1 MKTRIRCVVCF
12 ILSTFAFLWA
22 LGLVCYEWG
31 YFEDFAKVDNWH
43 KFICI
48 YEGLLVLLTI
58 WCFFDHPYY
67 TRKALLSCA
76 ICSVLWPAICFVY
89 LLVGLIAMCFHPDAV
104 LEIEVIYY
112 ISTISSAIVSVL
124 LFWSA
129 HKEKRVIP
137 QSSKAGQ

>member
-1 MKTRIRCVVCF
+1 MKTRIRCVICYIVA
-12 ILSTFAFLWA
+12 TFAFLWA
-22 LGLVCYEWG
+22 LCLVCYEWG

-58 WCFFDHPYY
+58 WCFFNHPYY
-67 TRKALLSCA
+67 TPKVLLAGAIYSAVWPIIYAVALIVWLFDGTA
-76 ICSVLWPAICFVY
+76 EVIPAIY
-89 LLVGLIAMCFHPDAV
+89 Q
-104 LEIEVIYY
+104 
-112 ISTISSAIVSVL
+112 ISGISSAIVSAL

>member
-22 LGLVCYEWG
+22 LGTVCYEWG
-31 YFEDFAKVDNWH
+31 DFNDFAKVDNWH

-58 WCFFDHPYY
+58 WCFFNHPYY
-67 TRKALLSCA
+67 TRKVLLAGA
-76 ICSVLWPAICFVY
+76 IYSAVLPVI
-89 LLVGLIAMCFHPDAV
+89 LLMMVLFCVIYFYPDVGL
-104 LEIEVIYY
+104 EIDIIYF
-112 ISTISSAIVSVL
+112 ISSISSAIVSVL

-137 QSSKAGQ
+137 PEQK